1 MRITVLMLGI
11 IVVLSLGAWTL
22 CVIAKMA
29 DNDMARMWEKKDG
42 ET

>member
-1 MRITVLMLGI
+1 VFVLGI
-11 IVVLSLGAWTL
+11 IVVLSLGAWTM

-29 DNDMARMWEKKDG
+29 DEDMARMEEKKDG